1 VGPANAARPAVV
13 PFPEVELA
21 PLAAPKTGALARRR
35 QLRELN
41 SEAVRDLVHLTGKT
55 HAELNS
61 ELNRK
66 VGVKRIGL
74 ATVRQLEQRLIVAKS
89 WMKRR

>member
-1 VGPANAARPAVV
+1 MTPSKN
-13 PFPEVELA
+13 
-21 PLAAPKTGALARRR
+21 GALARRR

-61 ELNRK
+61 ELNRRI
-66 VGVKRIGL
+66 GIKRISL
-74 ATVRQLEQRLIVAKS
+74 ATVRQLEQRLTAAKG
-89 WMKRR
+89 WTRRR